1 MKNLLQFEKMKG
13 NLWNVN
19 EKQNSVRLISV
30 NSKPKKKVSG

>member
-13 NLWNVN
+13 NLWNIN
-19 EKQNSVRLISV
+19 EKQNSTLISV